1 MEVIYI
7 IMRAANFYFV
17 KSDGAYY
24 GTSSSNTK
32 LATLS
37 DIPDVSGFVKST
49 STRKVKDIQI
59 VDSLPTTQASGV
71 LYLVVK

>member
-1 MEVIYI
+1 M
-7 IMRAANFYFV
+7 V
-17 KSDGAYY
+17 KSDGAYF
-24 GTSSSNTK
+24 GTGLGAGTR

-59 VDSLPTTQASGV
+59 VDTLPTTQASGV